1 MVAQNIN
8 CVKKNECN
16 WIIILIIQLS
26 QIDIEIQIYGY
37 LDTYLFGNG
46 EFRETLWDSPY
57 TVTGENTITVPLIGT
72 VTVMRN
78 KNSLR
83 ILYNIFVKK
92 IT

>member
-1 MVAQNIN
+1 M
-8 CVKKNECN
+8 
-16 WIIILIIQLS
+16 
-26 QIDIEIQIYGY
+26 DISIH
-37 LDTYLFGNG
+37 TYLGTVSLG
-46 EFRETLWDSPY
+46 KLYGDSPY